1 MDEIRLKRYRDKIN
15 YIIDNIND
23 LPIKPNNIF
32 EKRGIFYSIQTAIES
47 VIDLVAMLVKDL
59 GIQVKDDETNIIE
72 IIEKK
77 NLNPEL
83 GKKLKKANGLRNIL
97 VHRYNNVD
105 DQIILDSVEEIKELL
120 YQWIDIVEEII
131 NAISNNG

>member
-1 MDEIRLKRYRDKIN
+1 MDELRLKRYRDKIN
-15 YIIDNIND
+15 FIIDNIKD
-23 LPIKPNNIF
+23 LPIKPNNVF

-59 GIQVKDDETNIIE
+59 GVQVKDDETNINE
-72 IIEKK
+72 IIEKR

-83 GKKLKKANGLRNIL
+83 GKKLRKANGLRNIL
-97 VHRYNNVD
+97 VHRYNNVE

-131 NAISNNG
+131 NAIANNG

>member
-15 YIIDNIND
+15 YIVDNIKD

-77 NLNPEL
+77 NINPEL
-83 GKKLKKANGLRNIL
+83 GKKLRKANGLRNIL

>member
-1 MDEIRLKRYRDKIN
+1 MDELRLKRYRDKIN
-15 YIIDNIND
+15 FIIDNIKD
-23 LPIKPNNIF
+23 LPIKPNNVF

-59 GIQVKDDETNIIE
+59 GIQVKDDETNINE
-72 IIEKK
+72 IIEKR

-83 GKKLKKANGLRNIL
+83 GKKLRKANGLRNIL
-97 VHRYNNVD
+97 VHRYNNVE

-131 NAISNNG
+131 NAIANNG

>member
-1 MDEIRLKRYRDKIN
+1 MDELRLKRYRDKIN
-15 YIIDNIND
+15 FIIDNIKD
-23 LPIKPNNIF
+23 LPIKPNNVF

-59 GIQVKDDETNIIE
+59 GIQVKEDETNINE
-72 IIEKK
+72 IIEKR

-83 GKKLKKANGLRNIL
+83 GKKLRKANGLRNIL
-97 VHRYNNVD
+97 VHRYNNVE

-131 NAISNNG
+131 NAIANNG

>member
-1 MDEIRLKRYRDKIN
+1 MDELRLKRYRDKIN
-15 YIIDNIND
+15 FIIDNIKD
-23 LPIKPNNIF
+23 LPIKPNNVF

-59 GIQVKDDETNIIE
+59 GIQVKDDETNINE
-72 IIEKK
+72 IIEKR

-97 VHRYNNVD
+97 VHRYNNVE

-131 NAISNNG
+131 IANNG

>member
-15 YIIDNIND
+15 FIIDNIKD
-23 LPIKPNNIF
+23 LPIKPKNVF

-77 NLNPEL
+77 NINPEL
-83 GKKLKKANGLRNIL
+83 GKKLRKANGLRNIL
-97 VHRYNNVD
+97 VHRYSNVD

>member
-15 YIIDNIND
+15 FIIDNIKD
-23 LPIKPNNIF
+23 LPIKPNNVF

-59 GIQVKDDETNIIE
+59 GIQVKDDETNINE
-72 IIEKK
+72 IIEKR

-83 GKKLKKANGLRNIL
+83 GKKLRKANGLRNIL
-97 VHRYNNVD
+97 VHRYNNVE

-131 NAISNNG
+131 NAIANNG

>member
-15 YIIDNIND
+15 YIVDNIKD
-23 LPIKPNNIF
+23 LPIKPNNVF

-47 VIDLVAMLVKDL
+47 VVDLVAMLVKDL

-77 NLNPEL
+77 NINPEL
-83 GKKLKKANGLRNIL
+83 GKKLRKANGLRNIL
-97 VHRYNNVD
+97 VHRYSNVD

-131 NAISNNG
+131 NATSNNG